1 MPLVFL
7 SLLVGVAQAA
17 TLESEL
23 LALQQLGVSPIL
35 VAATGRDDTRSAE
48 RIVANYPGLALS
60 VVTIPTVGDRD
71 GEMALAMKRAGIS
84 CAVRVTAA
92 SQGGL
97 SATRYGVCLAAGA
110 AATPTM
116 TLATAPNTP
125 AATPLELAVAP
136 PPTGAVAPAA
146 ATPVVLAATPIAT
159 APIAPPSPST
169 NASSGDLSLL
179 RAELW
184 QVAAAEAAGP
194 DPTAAL
200 MCSALVGFG
209 SGHFYAGD
217 TSSGTAHLAVQ
228 GGALLVSVIALGVAG
243 QTGSQEAAQVY
254 GAGIAVMGIARV
266 VEMWTAPGKADA
278 TATARLRRPG

>member
-1 MPLVFL
+1 MPLVLL

-17 TLESEL
+17 TLASEL

-116 TLATAPNTP
+116 TLAPAPTTP
-125 AATPLELAVAP
+125 TATPLEL

-146 ATPVVLAATPIAT
+146 AAPVVLAATPIVT
-159 APIAPPSPST
+159 APLAPPSPST
-169 NASSGDLSLL
+169 NASRGDLSLL

-217 TSSGTAHLAVQ
+217 MSSGTAHLAVQ